1 MGNHHPGRHHPD
13 RHHSGRHHSGR
24 QRVASA
30 SPLSLALPLLIAAAL
45 APLPARAQ
53 QEGYGQTINSPQ
65 QQRELDYGTG
75 PQRNTSVLDATNPID
90 LMNRLRRATAM
101 DDATPP
107 SDAIDAALRDFQA
120 QPAKPSASPGSSQ
133 IRTP

>member
-1 MGNHHPGRHHPD
+1 MGNRHPGSQGFPKPFP
-13 RHHSGRHHSGR
+13 
-24 QRVASA
+24 V
-30 SPLSLALPLLIAAAL
+30 SLALPLLIAAAL
-45 APLPARAQ
+45 APQPSRAQ

-75 PQRNTSVLDATNPID
+75 PQRNTTVLDATNPID

-120 QPAKPSASPGSSQ
+120 QPAKPSASPGSSLM
-133 IRTP
+133 RTP

>member
-1 MGNHHPGRHHPD
+1 MAIRHSSH
-13 RHHSGRHHSGR
+13 
-24 QRVASA
+24 QRAA
-30 SPLSLALPLLIAAAL
+30 RAIPRALALPLLVAAAL
-45 APLPARAQ
+45 APQSLRAQ
-53 QEGYGQTINSPQ
+53 QAGYGQTINSPQ
-65 QQRELDYGTG
+65 QERELDYGTG
-75 PQRNTSVLDATNPID
+75 PQRNSVLDATNPID

-101 DDATPP
+101 DDATAP

>member
-1 MGNHHPGRHHPD
+1 MGNRHPGRHH
-13 RHHSGRHHSGR
+13 SESEC
-24 QRVASA
+24 VAGLA
-30 SPLSLALPLLIAAAL
+30 PLALALPLLIAAAL
-45 APLPARAQ
+45 APQPLRAQ

-75 PQRNTSVLDATNPID
+75 PQRNTVLDATNPID

-107 SDAIDAALRDFQA
+107 SDAIDAALKDFQA
-120 QPAKPSASPGSSQ
+120 QPAKP
-133 IRTP
+133 